1 MAMPERKIPFS
12 PATPDSLPFWEAA
25 AEGRFLV
32 RRCQACDRAHWYP
45 RPICPHCGG
54 ETAWQEAS
62 GRGTIYSYSI
72 MRRAPEPYAIA
83 YVRLEEGTTM
93 MTNIVDCDFDAIR
106 VDLPVR
112 VTFRPSEGGPPMPM
126 FTPDTSP
133 PAR

>member
-1 MAMPERKIPFS
+1 MPERKIPFS
-12 PATPDSLPFWEAA
+12 PATPDSLPFWEAT
-25 AEGRFLV
+25 AEGRFLI
-32 RRCQACDRAHWYP
+32 RRCQTCDRAHWYP

-54 ETAWQEAS
+54 ETVWQEAS

-93 MTNIVDCDFDAIR
+93 MTNIVDCDFDTIR
-106 VDLPVR
+106 VGLPVR

-126 FTPDTSP
+126 FMPD
-133 PAR
+133 AG